1 MKIDFI
7 NMFFGFLKKSKM
19 DSPSKVR
26 KTVPDE
32 VLQKNFLKKENKRSP
47 NFEENMARR
56 KHSMIDSQ
64 GVCEISGS
72 GYNSNMSHRNYQVRD

>member
-1 MKIDFI
+1 MRVDFI
-7 NMFFGFLKKSKM
+7 KRFFGFFKKAKM
-19 DSPSKVR
+19 DSPNKVR
-26 KTVPDE
+26 KTVPDD
-32 VLQKNFLKKENKRSP
+32 VLQKYFLKKENKRSS

-64 GVCEISGS
+64 GVSEFSGT